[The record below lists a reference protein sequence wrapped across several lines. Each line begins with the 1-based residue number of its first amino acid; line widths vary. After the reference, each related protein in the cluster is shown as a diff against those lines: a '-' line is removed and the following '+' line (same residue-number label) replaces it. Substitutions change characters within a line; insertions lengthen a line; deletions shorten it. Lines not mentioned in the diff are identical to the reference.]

1 MFTSWCRFTGLEL
14 QIIRLFD
21 REEYGFMENGR
32 KTICWWHIVLL
43 VLTLLA
49 AAAKILIGFDRDE
62 AYIVVMGVRLLEGD
76 RLFDTMWELH
86 MTSAWPAFLG
96 LYLFRTATGSLEGA
110 VIFLRILSTV
120 IQFAAAWL
128 AYRILRR
135 YESRDTA
142 VLAAFFVANFL
153 PRATQNLEYGL
164 LEMLFVLTAML
175 LLYDEWMKMGRGE
188 KVCLWK
194 IVAAAVSYSLGV
206 LAYPT
211 IIISFPAIL
220 AAMVLLQEKGTRRL
234 RLPVL
239 FCAVCAVCALIFFGS
254 VLSYLPMPEFL
265 SNLQGILADG
275 THTDTVKTATYFA
288 QLLELCKRT
297 SMIALG
303 ALVCVLFFYK
313 WERRREL
320 FWYCLLLSGAVIF
333 IGFNVTGIRPSGAI
347 GLQVRYMIAAV
358 LAVVFAIRLRER
370 MITGLFVIPGIF
382 VYAGAMIGSNMGFE
396 ENASFLYL
404 TVFAAILLMGRYA
417 HNEGDA
423 RNAGDARG
431 EKMFCGIGMLC
442 MAAFLCGI
450 IFGKGCLVRITGTAP
465 ANIAQERTRMQGG
478 ILKGVYVYPEEA
490 DKYAEKEREI
500 QAYSDAEDVVLYLGA
515 DAVCNT
521 FAEGDFTSATC
532 ISTPAYN
539 EEWVLYYENESH
551 PRPTVVFLDRDLMKS
566 FADFQ
571 KTEFGRYFAERC
583 GVTEED
589 IIEENMF
596 FIFRL

>member
-1 MFTSWCRFTGLEL
+1 
-14 QIIRLFD
+14 
-21 REEYGFMENGR
+21 MEKGQ
-32 KTICWWHIVLL
+32 KTVCWWHIALL
-43 VLTLLA
+43 ILTLLA
-49 AAAKILIGFDRDE
+49 AAVKIFIGFDRDE

-96 LYLFRTATGSLEGA
+96 LYLFQAVTGSLEGA
-110 VIFLRILSTV
+110 VIFLRIASTA

-135 YESRDTA
+135 YESRNTA
-142 VLAAFFVANFL
+142 VLAGVFVANFL

-175 LLYDEWMKMGRGE
+175 LIYDEWMKMGQGE

-194 IVAAAVSYSLGV
+194 IVGAGISYSLGV

-211 IIISFPAIL
+211 ILISFPVIL
-220 AAMVLLQEKGTRRL
+220 TAMFLLQKKETRRL
-234 RLPVL
+234 RLPLL
-239 FCAVCAVCALIFFGS
+239 FCAVCAVCAVIFLGYL
-254 VLSYLPMPEFL
+254 LSYLTIPELL

-275 THTDTVKTATYFA
+275 THTDTVKTATYFV

-297 SMIALG
+297 VLIALG
-303 ALVCVLFFYK
+303 ALLCTLCFYK
-313 WERRREL
+313 WEKRREL

-333 IGFNVTGIRPSGAI
+333 IGFNVTGIRPSGVI
-347 GLQVRYMIAAV
+347 GLQVRYLIAAI
-358 LAVVFAIRLRER
+358 LAVVFAVKMREK
-370 MITGLFVIPGIF
+370 MITGLFLIPGIF

-404 TVFAAILLMGRYA
+404 TVLAAIVLMGRYA
-417 HNEGDA
+417 
-423 RNAGDARG
+423 RNASDASDTGNDR
-431 EKMFCGIGMLC
+431 KTFCRIGTLC
-442 MAAFLCGI
+442 IAAFLCSI

-465 ANIAQERTRMQGG
+465 ANIAQERVRIQGG

-490 DKYAEKEREI
+490 DRYAEKEREI
-500 QAYSDAEDVVLYLGA
+500 KAYSDTGDVVLYLGA
-515 DAVCNT
+515 DAICNT
-521 FAEGDFTSATC
+521 FAEGAFTSATC

-551 PRPTVVFLDRDLMKS
+551 PGPTVVFLDRDLMES

-571 KTEFGRYFAERC
+571 RTEFGRYFAERY
-583 GVTEED
+583 GITEED
-589 IIEENMF
+589 VIEEDAF